1 METIDDITAQY
12 EDNGQVTTKEVD
24 KAILSRGAWTTIAF
38 LYQDM
43 DRKSGEYGPLKVS
56 VRRYKK
62 FNGTYR
68 QQSKFNVSSMKQA
81 QQLIDVLSNWVQ
93 SHGATDNESDDE

>member
-12 EDNGQVTTKEVD
+12 EDNGQITTKEVD

-38 LYQDM
+38 LYQDL

-56 VRRYKK
+56 IRRYKK
-62 FNGTYR
+62 FNGTFR

-81 QQLIDVLSNWVQ
+81 EQLIDVLSGWVKT
-93 SHGATDNESDDE
+93 HGCGAADGDDD

>member
-12 EDNGQVTTKEVD
+12 EDNGQITTKEID

-38 LYQDM
+38 LYQDL

-62 FNGTYR
+62 FNGAYR
-68 QQSKFNVSSMKQA
+68 QQSKFNISSMKQA
-81 QQLIDVLSNWVQ
+81 EQLIDVLSGWIKT
-93 SHGATDNESDDE
+93 HGSDTAGTDDE